1 MTYSSR
7 KRPYLRNFELPLND
21 LEVGDFV
28 KVNDG
33 QSFWV
38 QITKIHVWLYGIIH
52 DEIEE
57 NEDGNQKGDLI
68 KMNRCN
74 VLDVRKNVNE
84 LD

>member
-1 MTYSSR
+1 MIYSSR
-7 KRPYLRNFELPLND
+7 RMPYLKNFELPLD

-28 KVNDG
+28 KVDNG

-38 QITKIHVWLYGIIH
+38 QITKVHVELLGIIH
-52 DEIEE
+52 DGIEE
-57 NEDGNQKGDLI
+57 NEDGNQKGDII
-68 KMNRCN
+68 KMKLCL

>member
-1 MTYSSR
+1 M
-7 KRPYLRNFELPLND
+7 PYLRNFELPLDD

-28 KVNDG
+28 KVDDG

-38 QITKIHVWLYGIIH
+38 RITKIHVWLYGIIY

-57 NEDGNQKGDLI
+57 NEDGNRKGDLI

-74 VLDVRKNVNE
+74 VLDVRKYIDE
-84 LD
+84 LYDD